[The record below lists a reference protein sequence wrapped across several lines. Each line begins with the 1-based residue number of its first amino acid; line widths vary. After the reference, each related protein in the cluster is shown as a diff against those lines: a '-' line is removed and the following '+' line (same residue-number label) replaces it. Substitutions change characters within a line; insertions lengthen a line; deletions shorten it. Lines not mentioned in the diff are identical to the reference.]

1 MVYNRLFINVF
12 IRVILLTVNAVGLG
26 FAIVYLSG
34 DDFFTICIIALVLIT
49 QSILFIYSYN
59 RINRDLQSFFISVKS
74 EDLTLGFKNDGK
86 NKPLNELHLNF
97 KRVNE
102 MLKKLKLSY
111 ESQNQYFK
119 TVTSHA
125 SAGLISFYKD
135 GKIEIFNN
143 AAQNLFN
150 ISHIGNIKSLGN
162 VDKDL
167 PDFLY
172 NIKPS
177 EQKLFR
183 VKIRNE
189 IIALSVN
196 ATELIIDKNKIKLIS
211 LQNIKNE
218 LVENEIEAW
227 QKLFR
232 VLTHEIMNSVGPISS
247 TVSTMSD
254 TLKNKEIIADEEAV
268 KLSNK
273 VYEKTTRGLDII
285 GERSEGLLDFV
296 DNFRKFTLFPA
307 PEITQ
312 LKVSDL
318 FQSINDLLEEKI
330 KMNNI
335 QLIQEISDH
344 TLLLNVDKKLIEQ
357 VLINLINN
365 SIAFLTETENK
376 LINLHAFLNEENRII
391 IQVID
396 NGTGVSEENI
406 DQIFVPFF
414 TTRTDGS
421 GIGLSLSRQIMRK
434 HGGTISVKSEPG
446 IETIFSLKF

>member
-1 MVYNRLFINVF
+1 MVYNRLYINVF
-12 IRVILLTVNAVGLG
+12 IRVILLTINAVGLG
-26 FAIVYLSG
+26 FAFVYLSG
-34 DDFFTICIIALVLIT
+34 DDFFTICIIALILIVQT
-49 QSILFIYSYN
+49 ILFIYSYN
-59 RINRDLQSFFISVKS
+59 RINRDLQAFFVSVKS
-74 EDLTLGFKNDGK
+74 EDLTLGFKDDGK
-86 NKPLNELHLNF
+86 NNPLNQLHLNF
-97 KRVNE
+97 NRVNE

-111 ESQNQYFK
+111 ETQNQYFK
-119 TVTSHA
+119 IVTSHA
-125 SAGLISFYKD
+125 SAGLISFYED

-143 AAQNLFN
+143 AAQKLLN
-150 ISHIGNIKSLGN
+150 ISHMGNIKSLRN
-162 VDKDL
+162 IDENL
-167 PDFLY
+167 PDFLF
-172 NIKPS
+172 NLKPS
-177 EQKLFR
+177 EQKLIR
-183 VKIRNE
+183 VKIKSE
-189 IIALSVN
+189 IIALSMN
-196 ATELIIDKNKIKLIS
+196 ATELIIENKRIKLIS

-254 TLKNKEIIADEEAV
+254 TLKNKEELIEEQSV

-307 PEITQ
+307 PEISK

-318 FQSINDLLEEKI
+318 FQNIHDLLEEKLKISNI
-330 KMNNI
+330 K
-335 QLIQEISDH
+335 LIQEISDPS
-344 TLLLNVDKKLIEQ
+344 LILMVDKGLVEQ
-357 VLINLINN
+357 VMINLINN
-365 SIAFLTETENK
+365 SIAFLKETEK
-376 LINLHAFLNEENRII
+376 KMINLNAYSDEENRIV

-396 NGTGVSEENI
+396 NGAGVSEENI

-414 TTRTDGS
+414 TTKEDGS

-434 HGGTISVKSEPG
+434 HGGTISVKSDPN
-446 IETIFSLKF
+446 IETVFTLKF